1 MAQKT
6 ESLAESNT
14 IQQHMTTMQHDNLVN
29 IIEQHN
35 SEI

>member
-1 MAQKT
+1 MAQKLG
-6 ESLAESNT
+6 SLAKSNT
-14 IQQHMTTMQHDNLVN
+14 IQEHITTMQHDNSVN